1 VDIGAA
7 VGRKTGTD
15 VHKLSELWRWPES
28 DAFTALERD
37 ALVLAEEM
45 AGTPANPPQEL
56 FDRLRAAL
64 GETGLVELAS
74 GIAWENY
81 RARFNRVFDCESEG
95 YDEGA
100 VCVIPAAARV

>member
-1 VDIGAA
+1 MA
-7 VGRKTGTD
+7 VGRKSGTD
-15 VHKLSELWRWPES
+15 VHKLSELWRWQDS
-28 DAFTALERD
+28 DAFTTLERD
-37 ALVLAEEM
+37 TLALAEEM
-45 AGTPANPPQEL
+45 AGTPANPPREL

-64 GETGLVELAS
+64 GETGIVELAS

-100 VCVIPAAARV
+100 VCIIPAAARV

>member
-15 VHKLSELWRWPES
+15 VHKLRELWRWHES
-28 DAFTALERD
+28 DAFTVLERN
-37 ALVLAEEM
+37 ALALTEEM
-45 AGTPANPPQEL
+45 AATPSNPPQEL
-56 FDRLRAAL
+56 FDSLRAAL
-64 GETGLVELAS
+64 GEVGLVELAS

-100 VCVIPAAARV
+100 ICVIPAAARV